1 MTKNLV
7 LPSLLCLVVLAAAFG
22 VIQALGRIATD
33 LHRSAVALGAL
44 VVRIGAVEQDLAAMS
59 DDVFSIAEDVGII
72 AESLM
77 VEEEGFSEGEPVRAP
92 QLRAPRD
99 RRVVDRARAAA
110 RYAAASARGVRP
122 VRHAAAPRAER
133 SLARVATAAAR

>member
-1 MTKNLV
+1 MKTVV

-33 LHRSAVALGAL
+33 LHRSALALDAL

-59 DDVFSIAEDVGII
+59 EDVFSIAEDVGII

-92 QLRAPRD
+92 RLRAPRE
-99 RRVVDRARAAA
+99 RNAVARAARRAPSGA
-110 RYAAASARGVRP
+110 RAVHTVRHAAASAR
-122 VRHAAAPRAER
+122 
-133 SLARVATAAAR
+133 